1 MNIEIITNKRET
13 TIKRSN
19 LSSAIKE
26 ISDINN
32 MLNPCLG

>member
-1 MNIEIITNKRET
+1 MNIEIIANKRQ
-13 TIKRSN
+13 TIMKKSTLIN
-19 LSSAIKE
+19 PIKE